1 MDTERAMLIG
11 ENIHE
16 WWIPEDVVVLTRRR
30 GPLTGGQRAMETPWG
45 QSPGFPVTAAAGG
58 RSSSKNIRLFKV
70 KVSSAKLLAMV
81 EMVE

>member
-1 MDTERAMLIG
+1 MGTETAVLIC
-11 ENIHE
+11 ENTHE
-16 WWIPEDVVVLTRRR
+16 WWTPEDVVVLTQRR
-30 GPLTGGQRAMETPWG
+30 GPFTGGQRAMEASWG
-45 QSPGFPVTAAAGG
+45 QSPGLLVMAAGG

>member
-1 MDTERAMLIG
+1 MLIS

-16 WWIPEDVVVLTRRR
+16 WRMLEDALVPTQRK
-30 GPLTGGQRAMETPWG
+30 GPFTGGQRAMETSWG
-45 QSPGFPVTAAAGG
+45 QSPGLPGMATEG
-58 RSSSKNIRLFKV
+58 RGSSKNIRLFKV